1 MHRGSSKEA
10 RTHDRASETL
20 PLSASPSTIVRVEFV
35 IARAGR
41 TGPPIPIDVPLGSP
55 LKSALRAVGQPAEGC
70 AVLLGETPV
79 PLDRPIDG
87 PGRFTILP
95 TFSGG

>member
-10 RTHDRASETL
+10 RTNDRASEIL

-35 IARAGR
+35 VARAGR
-41 TGPPIPIDVPLGSP
+41 TEAPKSIDVPLGSS
-55 LKSALRAVGQPAEGC
+55 LKSALRAVGQSSEGC

-79 PLDRPIDG
+79 PLDLPIDG